1 MKCAKTNQM
10 KPFVQHHAGT
20 SVTFLQSHASFKKK
34 KRYVLSAASSKAR
47 SDLSSPHCP
56 QELHNAITGDMYQ
69 EVLVVVSIFLSKNC
83 SSAFDRKD
91 FFTGFPLLGL
101 HCTSS
106 VSLRYSCEHL
116 LVSQQCDLILA
127 LLV

>member
-1 MKCAKTNQM
+1 MKRAKTNQM

-20 SVTFLQSHASFKKK
+20 SVTFLQSQASFKKK
-34 KRYVLSAASSKAR
+34 KRYVLSAAPSKAR
-47 SDLSSPHCP
+47 SDLSNPHCS
-56 QELHNAITGDMYQ
+56 QELHNAITGDLYQ
-69 EVLVVVSIFLSKNC
+69 EVVSVFLSKNC
-83 SSAFDRKD
+83 SSAFDRKG

-106 VSLRYSCEHL
+106 VSLRCSCEHL
-116 LVSQQCDLILA
+116 LLSQQGDLILA